1 MRLSCGCDKAVGV
14 SLNRES
20 VRTPEV
26 DVVMTDGSDVSQG
39 IDGIPGCRAL
49 TFALNGALHRVRHRF
64 SVSHQCQCRA
74 AAEALLAGLVDTSFP
89 GMAVIN
95 RRVHRCVDPRGNH
108 TIPMPPFSASLTIQI
123 HSHVGNLRLTAKLT
137 CLWRIAAR
145 QLVEASTVKLPPVI
159 SDGCSARGSGPSL
172 GRDGGLRVRREG
184 P

>member
-95 RRVHRCVDPRGNH
+95 RRVHRCVGP
-108 TIPMPPFSASLTIQI
+108 
-123 HSHVGNLRLTAKLT
+123 
-137 CLWRIAAR
+137 AR
-145 QLVEASTVKLPPVI
+145 QPYHPNAAVLRELDDPDSF
-159 SDGCSARGSGPSL
+159 ARGKPQTH
-172 GRDGGLRVRREG
+172 R
-184 P
+184 